1 MGSQIFFKVG
11 RGGGYLKE
19 VTVFLDD
26 RSMGWN
32 LRKIYTRL
40 CVVLCLVPCHFVGRF
55 RILNEVATFIYR
67 TEKIL
72 VKKKTLRN

>member
-1 MGSQIFFKVG
+1 
-11 RGGGYLKE
+11 
-19 VTVFLDD
+19 
-26 RSMGWN
+26 MGWN

-72 VKKKTLRN
+72 VKKKTQWELQYRYLGRSYVS

>member
-1 MGSQIFFKVG
+1 
-11 RGGGYLKE
+11 
-19 VTVFLDD
+19 
-26 RSMGWN
+26 MGWN

-72 VKKKTLRN
+72 VKKKDTEKLRHSGSCNIDIWAEVM